1 MDVEFLHSIIRG
13 LWILFIVIWVVSAFT
28 VKRAA
33 RKQFSTARLL
43 FFGGVVAA
51 VWFFSTHRRPWLNNR
66 LIPDA
71 PWAVWTGLIL
81 TVAGIGFAI
90 LARFFLGRNWDG
102 RVVIKKDHTLITSG
116 PYAYVRH
123 PIYSGI
129 LLAILGSVI
138 ADGRAVYFAFFAWVL
153 IGLWIKSRLEERL
166 MVEQFGAQYIAYRE
180 RVKALIPGLW

>member
-1 MDVEFLHSIIRG
+1 MDLEFLHSIIRG
-13 LWILFIVIWVVSAFT
+13 LWILFIVVWVIGAFT

-43 FFGGVVAA
+43 FFASVILV
-51 VWFFSTHRRPWLNNR
+51 VWFFSSHPRPWLMTR
-66 LIPDA
+66 LVPDA

-81 TVAGIGFAI
+81 TAAGIGFAI
-90 LARFFLGRNWDG
+90 VARFFLGRNWDG

-116 PYAYVRH
+116 PYEYVRH

-138 ADGRAVYFAFFAWVL
+138 ANGRAVYFAFFAWVV

-166 MVEQFGAQYIAYRE
+166 MVEQFGAQYVAYRE
-180 RVKALIPGLW
+180 RVKALIPWIW